1 MKNSIEDSYSIFL
14 GGNTSIIVGDIALL
28 NNLTIWGGVRVGV
41 SSLEKSKT
49 EIEGTIWYNHRLRC
63 IRFEEKKQN
72 NTHKPRDS
80 FLIVL
85 CTTTSVCPWF
95 VNRGSAGQFFH
106 WIFFSALAKRSRSL
120 SFLSI
125 AAEQTINFRI
135 KSKSNYTIAIGSETG
150 SEGLSARDQLSNL
163 LSSEPMAISV
173 SLYLT
178 RSRTCRIV
186 PGIWIWFFAI
196 WNWCIHFGV
205 FLCAKRDVCLLWC
218 YTMMIGGA
226 WHQISASNTMVW
238 WQVASENCFQ
248 VWSRLEAYQILVP
261 QNIVI

>member
-1 MKNSIEDSYSIFL
+1 MHHYLRLSMICKQRFRWTILPLNFL
-14 GGNTSIIVGDIALL
+14 
-28 NNLTIWGGVRVGV
+28 
-41 SSLEKSKT
+41 
-49 EIEGTIWYNHRLRC
+49 
-63 IRFEEKKQN
+63 F
-72 NTHKPRDS
+72 
-80 FLIVL
+80 
-85 CTTTSVCPWF
+85 
-95 VNRGSAGQFFH
+95 
-106 WIFFSALAKRSRSL
+106 RSRQAFQVAQL
-120 SFLSI
+120 SFDSCRTNNKF
-125 AAEQTINFRI
+125 QI
-135 KSKSNYTIAIGSETG
+135 KSESNYTIAIGSETG

-163 LSSEPMAISV
+163 LSSEPMAISL